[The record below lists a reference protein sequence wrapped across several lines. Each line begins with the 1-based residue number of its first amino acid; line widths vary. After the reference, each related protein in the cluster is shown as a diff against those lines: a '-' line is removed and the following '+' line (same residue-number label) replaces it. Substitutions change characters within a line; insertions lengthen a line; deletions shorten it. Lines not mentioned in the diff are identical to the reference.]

1 MKGKLFRVKNNLI
14 WLIRRGEPVL
24 ISHRS
29 VPGITVIELVVILVI
44 IIALLLIFK
53 NQLTSLINTI
63 FEKITSE
70 SSRI

>member
-1 MKGKLFRVKNNLI
+1 MKSKVVRVKNNI
-14 WLIRRGEPVL
+14 VGLIRRGEAYL
-24 ISHRS
+24 ISHRYVS
-29 VPGITVIELVVILVI
+29 GVTVIEMVLILVI

-70 SSRI
+70 SSKI

>member
-1 MKGKLFRVKNNLI
+1 MKTKLVRVKNNIMNLI
-14 WLIRRGEPVL
+14 HRGEAFL
-24 ISHRS
+24 ISHRYVS
-29 VPGITVIELVVILVI
+29 GITVIELVLILVI

>member
-1 MKGKLFRVKNNLI
+1 MKAKVIRLKNNI
-14 WLIRRGEPVL
+14 VSLIRRGEAYL
-24 ISHRS
+24 ISHRYVS
-29 VPGITVIELVVILVI
+29 GVTVIEMVLILVI

>member
-1 MKGKLFRVKNNLI
+1 MKSKVVRVKNNI
-14 WLIRRGEPVL
+14 VGLIRRGEAYL
-24 ISHRS
+24 ISHRYVS
-29 VPGITVIELVVILVI
+29 GVTVIEIVLILVI

-70 SSRI
+70 SSKI

>member
-1 MKGKLFRVKNNLI
+1 MTGKLFRVKNNI
-14 WLIRRGEPVL
+14 ISLIRRGEAFL
-24 ISHRS
+24 ISHRYVS
-29 VPGITVIELVVILVI
+29 GITVIELVLILVI